1 VSKLFALAA
10 GIVWALAGWRN
21 VPQLAHPQGV
31 ALGFIVATTIGL
43 AFLGGTHWRRDGLRA
58 AAFAAAEAT
67 ATASVMANT
76 SSSSAVNVF
85 VASPDSVVASRAQR
99 YGALDNAPWM
109 VDAQARPDLENDDA
123 MQVALEDAME
133 VASSDLA

>member
-1 VSKLFALAA
+1 MSKLFALAA
-10 GIVWALAGWRN
+10 GIVWGLAGWRN
-21 VPQLAHPQGV
+21 VPQLAHPQGA

-43 AFLGGTHWRRDGLRA
+43 AFLGGTRWRKDGVRA
-58 AAFAAAEAT
+58 EAFASAEAT

-76 SSSSAVNVF
+76 SASSAVNVF
-85 VASPDSVVASRAQR
+85 VASPDSVVAARSQR
-99 YGALDNAPWM
+99 YAALDDAPWM
-109 VDAQARPDLENDDA
+109 VGAQQRPDLEDSDA